1 MMKEVK
7 RMQLF
12 SGLMAIGILLSGC
25 GAGMKAADS
34 PAALPQQSIQEEQN
48 SMQDEQQT
56 KSVQT
61 GFITEQILTGADG
74 EIHYSYYL
82 PEYYDGNQ
90 QYPLVVTMPGYG
102 MMWFGEDSSGSN
114 VDWNGFRAWTELD
127 EEMIV
132 VSAQLTD
139 WGETSARQAIELTE
153 YFIENFSVDEN
164 RIYAAGYSAGGETM
178 SQAVAM
184 RPDLYAAYLHGASQ
198 WDGDYAPLAEE
209 GVSVYIFM
217 AENDEYYGSQRARD
231 AYSGLRDAYEEAGMT
246 TEEIDRL
253 LQVEIPSNEYF
264 NQMGIYNYHGG
275 GNVVFDQARI
285 LNWITSARKQP
296 DNSPQ
301 ETGFSDVAA
310 DAWYAGAVEY
320 VRDNG
325 LMSGTS
331 PTSFSPE
338 AATSRAMLA
347 TILYRAAGS
356 PELFEPPSFDDTPL
370 VSWYSE
376 GAAWASQSGIMMG
389 YGNGLF
395 GTNDPVTRE
404 QIATILWRYAGSPN
418 VGDGEDFADES
429 SIAEFAGDAVDWAR
443 ANGIMD
449 GVSGN
454 RFLPKSNATR
464 AQVAVILSNYL
475 ES

>member
-1 MMKEVK
+1 MKGGK
-7 RMQLF
+7 SMN
-12 SGLMAIGILLSGC
+12 LLSLMLAMVVLLSAC
-25 GAGMKAADS
+25 AGS
-34 PAALPQQSIQEEQN
+34 PVQEEAPETSIEVPLAQYTPIQPEA
-48 SMQDEQQT
+48 S
-56 KSVQT
+56 SAAPVQT
-61 GFITEQILTGADG
+61 GLIAEQLLDGAYG
-74 EIHYSYYL
+74 QIHYSYYL
-82 PEYYDGNQ
+82 PENYDGSRE
-90 QYPLVVTMPGYG
+90 YPMMVVMPGYD

-114 VDWNGFRAWTELD
+114 LNWKGFLSWTELD
-127 EEMIV
+127 EDLIV

-139 WGETSARQAIELTE
+139 WGEKSARQAIELTE
-153 YFIENFSVDEN
+153 YFLQNFAVDES
-164 RIYAAGYSAGGETM
+164 RVYAAGYSAGGETM
-178 SQAVAM
+178 SQAVSM

-198 WDGDYAPLAEE
+198 WDGTYVPIAENQTA
-209 GVSVYIFM
+209 VYIYM
-217 AENDEYYGSQRARD
+217 AENDEYYGSQKARD
-231 AYSGLRDAYEEAGMT
+231 AYNNLLAAYRKTGLSDRK
-246 TEEIDRL
+246 IDQL
-253 LQVEIPSNEYF
+253 LQIEIPDDTF
-264 NQMGIYNYHGG
+264 FHQQGIYNYHGG
-275 GNVVFDQARI
+275 ANVVFDDEAI
-285 LNWITSARKQP
+285 LNWIISKQKP
-296 DNSPQ
+296 VS
-301 ETGFSDVAA
+301 ESEAEFLDVAA
-310 DAWYAGAVEY
+310 DAWYAEAVEY

-395 GTNDPVTRE
+395 GANDPVSRE